1 MKYYTLTLSI
11 LLIVLA
17 ACNHSIN
24 SDQHPTAKVDSMA
37 NNATAF
43 YRPGLGEF
51 MSGIQVHHAKLWFA
65 GKNLNWQ
72 LADFEMNEIKEA
84 LENINQFCA
93 DRIETKSIGMI
104 DAPMDSI
111 GKAIEEK
118 DRVKFESSYNLL
130 TSTCNSCHRATNH
143 GYNVIKTPDTPP
155 YSNQDFKLQ

>member
-1 MKYYTLTLSI
+1 MKYYVLIFAI
-11 LLIVLA
+11 LLVTVV
-17 ACNHSIN
+17 ACNETN
-24 SDQHPTAKVDSMA
+24 KSDQHATANVDSIE
-37 NNATAF
+37 NNAPEI

-72 LADFEMNEIKEA
+72 LADFETKEIKEA
-84 LENINQFCA
+84 LENINIFCR
-93 DRIETKSIGMI
+93 DRMETKSIGMI

-118 DRVKFESSYNLL
+118 DVMKFQNRYKLL
-130 TSTCNSCHRATNH
+130 TSACNDCHKATNH

-155 YSNQDFKLQ
+155 YSNQVF